1 MELVLGFA
9 WFFGSLYALVSLFRP
24 LPPFKGR
31 KQAGLALGG
40 VQIAAVAAA
49 IAIPSPAPAPAP
61 APVAEAEAQA
71 PAAPAPAAGAKADT
85 PYGDPSY
92 LVRIKPG
99 EAVSTASSGAR
110 ASASDIAALKAKT
123 RAGLKTLDAAEV
135 TLTSAVEQKRINLV
149 REAQNAA
156 LKVSFA
162 MVTDREPLMGTTDL
176 ENVLPCE
183 RAASTLATL
192 ARSIINDGQGVAA
205 VQDRLRL
212 QEKYGAERKKCGA
225 WLGV

>member
-1 MELVLGFA
+1 MQVELVLGFA

-24 LPPFKGR
+24 LPPFQGR

-40 VQIAAVAAA
+40 VQIAAIAAA
-49 IAIPSPAPAPAP
+49 IAMPSPAPAPA
-61 APVAEAEAQA
+61 VEAQA
-71 PAAPAPAAGAKADT
+71 PAAPAPTAGAKADASS
-85 PYGDPSY
+85 GDPSY

-99 EAVSTASSGAR
+99 EEASTVTAGAR
-110 ASASDIAALKAKT
+110 ARAADIAALKVRT
-123 RAGLKTLDAAEV
+123 RAGLKTLDAAEI
-135 TLTSAVEQKRINLV
+135 TLTSAVEQRRIDLV

-162 MVTDREPLMGTTDL
+162 MVTDREPLTGTADL
-176 ENVLPCE
+176 ESVLPCE

>member
-1 MELVLGFA
+1 
-9 WFFGSLYALVSLFRP
+9 
-24 LPPFKGR
+24 
-31 KQAGLALGG
+31 
-40 VQIAAVAAA
+40 
-49 IAIPSPAPAPAP
+49 
-61 APVAEAEAQA
+61 
-71 PAAPAPAAGAKADT
+71 
-85 PYGDPSY
+85 
-92 LVRIKPG
+92 VRIKPG
-99 EAVSTASSGAR
+99 EAVSTATSGAR

-225 WLGV
+225 WTGA

>member
-24 LPPFKGR
+24 LPPFNGR
-31 KQAGLALGG
+31 KQAALGLVA
-40 VQIAAVAAA
+40 VQVAAVVAA
-49 IAIPSPAPAPAP
+49 IVIPRSDTTSAAKP
-61 APVAEAEAQA
+61 QA
-71 PAAPAPAAGAKADT
+71 PTASASTPDAKSDAPE
-85 PYGDPSY
+85 GDPSY

-99 EAVSTASSGAR
+99 EQRTVAPAAKAADV
-110 ASASDIAALKAKT
+110 AALKVKT

-135 TLTSAVEQKRINLV
+135 TLTSAVEQRRMDLV

-162 MVTDREPLMGTTDL
+162 MVTDREPLMGTADL
-176 ENVLPCE
+176 ESVLPCE
-183 RAASTLATL
+183 RAANTLATL
-192 ARSIINDGQGVAA
+192 ARSVINDGQGVAA

-212 QEKYGAERKKCGA
+212 QETYGVERKSCGV
-225 WLGV
+225 WIGS

>member
-1 MELVLGFA
+1 MELVLGFG
-9 WFFGSLYALVSLFRP
+9 WFLGSLYALVSLFRP

-31 KQAGLALGG
+31 KQAGLALFG

-49 IAIPSPAPAPAP
+49 IAIPSPTR
-61 APVAEAEAQA
+61 APVAEAQA
-71 PAAPAPAAGAKADT
+71 PAAPAPPAGAQAEG
-85 PYGDPSY
+85 PSGDPSY

-99 EAVSTASSGAR
+99 EKPSTATTDAR

-135 TLTSAVEQKRINLV
+135 TLTSAVEQKRIDLV

-162 MVTDREPLMGTTDL
+162 MVTDRERLMGTADL
-176 ENVLPCE
+176 QSVLPCE
-183 RAASTLATL
+183 RAANTLATL

-212 QEKYGAERKKCGA
+212 QEKYGAERRKCGA
-225 WLGV
+225 WLGA

>member
-9 WFFGSLYALVSLFRP
+9 WFFGSLYALVGLFRP

-31 KQAGLALGG
+31 KQAGLGIVG

-49 IAIPSPAPAPAP
+49 IAIPRPAPVPAPA
-61 APVAEAEAQA
+61 VEVQA
-71 PAAPAPAAGAKADT
+71 SAALAPAAGAKADT
-85 PYGDPSY
+85 PSGDPAY
-92 LVRIKPG
+92 LVRTKPG
-99 EAVSTASSGAR
+99 ETVSTATAGAR

-135 TLTSAVEQKRINLV
+135 TLTSAVEQSRIDLV

-156 LKVSFA
+156 LKVSFT
-162 MVTDREPLMGTTDL
+162 MVTDREPLMGTADL
-176 ENVLPCE
+176 ESALPCE

-192 ARSIINDGQGVAA
+192 ARSIINEGQGVAA

-212 QEKYGAERKKCGA
+212 QEKYGAERKRCGA
-225 WLGV
+225 WIGA

>member
-9 WFFGSLYALVSLFRP
+9 WFLGSLYALVSLFRP
-24 LPPFKGR
+24 MPPFRGR
-31 KQAGLALGG
+31 KQAGLALAG

-49 IAIPSPAPAPAP
+49 IAIPRPAPAPAFD
-61 APVAEAEAQA
+61 AQA
-71 PAAPAPAAGAKADT
+71 AAAQTPTVEAKAE
-85 PYGDPSY
+85 PASGNPSY

-99 EAVSTASSGAR
+99 ETIPAGAR
-110 ASASDIAALKAKT
+110 ASASDVATLKAKT
-123 RAGLKTLDAAEV
+123 RAGLKTLDAVEV
-135 TLTSAVEQKRINLV
+135 TLTSAVEQRRVDLI
-149 REAQNAA
+149 REAQNTA

-162 MVTDREPLMGTTDL
+162 MVTDREPLMGTADL

-212 QEKYGAERKKCGA
+212 QDKYGAERKKCGA
-225 WLGV
+225 WIGS